1 MEARITCR
9 IRSLQIS
16 DLGLSLNK
24 GDVIFIP
31 REKALASSELA
42 LAQRSG
48 AVEVTYVQRS
58 QSTNISTS
66 QTGSL
71 QMRRPVKIPS
81 ETSRKQEPKMRLPE
95 VPRVLVE
102 QEGSEKEEKGW
113 EGLSSVLPESSNQT
127 PVKKK
132 PGRAPAKQVEKT
144 EEI

>member
-58 QSTNISTS
+58 QSTNIPTS

-102 QEGSEKEEKGW
+102 QEGSGDGA
-113 EGLSSVLPESSNQT
+113 EGYECPLPVMPEALKKKSKRT
-127 PVKKK
+127 PVK
-132 PGRAPAKQVEKT
+132 QVEN
-144 EEI
+144 I